1 MVDTRV
7 LVYGSCV
14 ARDMVEFLG
23 PGFQLVGYSARQSMI
38 SAMSPPVGLPTEPNL
53 SSPFQ
58 ARMVTDDF
66 GSSVAE
72 RIRSAGA
79 DVDLLVLDLVDERLG
94 VLALPGGRYLTRS
107 QELIESG
114 LLVHLPPAAPH
125 IRFGTNDH
133 LLLWRAAARGF
144 VELLRTTGLLERT
157 LVVEATFASTTDKG
171 TPATRWRG
179 ESASVWNERYR
190 PYYDSLVSTGMRT
203 HVIGARAIA
212 ASDHHWGPSAYHYVD
227 DVYRAIA
234 ETVHAMAKP
243 SG

>member
-114 LLVHLPPAAPH
+114 RLVHLPPAAPH

-144 VELLRTTGLLERT
+144 VELLRTAGLLERT
-157 LVVEATFASTTDKG
+157 LLIEATFASTTDTG
-171 TPATRWRG
+171 GPANRWWG
-179 ESASVWNERYR
+179 EPARVWNQRYR
-190 PYYDSLVSTGMRT
+190 PYHDELTSAGLPT
-203 HVIGARAIA
+203 HVIGAGAIA
-212 ASDHHWGPSAYHYVD
+212 ASGHRWGPAAYHYVD
-227 DVYRAIA
+227 DTYRSIV
-234 ETVHAMAKP
+234 ETVQEMARP
-243 SG
+243 TP